1 MRKLSIIYTSI
12 ILVLFFFG
20 YYYFRLD
27 DTFIFYKY
35 AKNIAEGNG
44 YVFNLGEKVNATTSP
59 LYTLLLAFLYWLLN
73 PFINVDFVIIGNLIS
88 IISIIIILLSIKKLL
103 NDDLKFS
110 LFSLIF
116 LALPLLKFGFGME
129 TFLNLALIVYSTYLY
144 TNDKLILASIFMG
157 LSVLARLDSALFAVI
172 IFFHYVIINRRFP
185 PILTILAFI
194 LVIIPWFIFSKIYFD
209 SYFPTTIGAKL
220 SQAQLGIFGDGFVFF
235 TYSGR
240 IVPGGYLSIIILI
253 VITLV
258 SIIYLIRKKISINNS
273 MGISILMI
281 WSMALLITYGF
292 IIKAPPYS
300 WYYTPYAIPISILL
314 TFGFSSA
321 LKRIK
326 IKILF
331 ITISFIIACVL
342 PIKGIFQGYNPKY
355 LNFIR
360 TAEWLNKNAVKG
372 SLLAV
377 DDIGILGFYYNKGKL
392 VDAHGLIN
400 PEVAEHYK
408 RQDYNWFL
416 AHYKPEFVVHE
427 YPRLAKYLQGDEISF
442 WDIYEVKKIFE
453 SRGEK
458 IAIYQKINS
467 NK

>member
-1 MRKLSIIYTSI
+1 MRKLNIIYISI

-20 YYYFRLD
+20 YYYMRLD

-35 AKNIAEGNG
+35 AKNIADGNG

-59 LYTLLLAFLYWLLN
+59 LYTLILAFLYWLLN
-73 PFINVDFVIIGNLIS
+73 PFLNVDFVIIGNLIS
-88 IISIIIILLSIKKLL
+88 IISIIIILLLIKKLL

-110 LFSLIF
+110 LFAMIFCAMPLI
-116 LALPLLKFGFGME
+116 KFGFGME
-129 TFLNLALIVYSTYLY
+129 TFLNLALIVFSTYLY
-144 TNDKLILASIFMG
+144 ANNKLTLASIFTG
-157 LSVLARLDSALFAVI
+157 LAVLARLDSALFAVI
-172 IFFHYVIINRRFP
+172 IILHYMITNRRFP
-185 PILTILAFI
+185 PILTIITFLS
-194 LVIIPWFIFSKIYFD
+194 VIIPWFIFSKIYFN
-209 SYFPTTIGAKL
+209 SYLPTTVGAKL

-240 IVPGGYLSIIILI
+240 IIPGGYLSIIILI
-253 VITLV
+253 AITLV
-258 SIIYLIRKKISINNS
+258 STIYLIRKKISIFS
-273 MGISILMI
+273 SKGISILMI
-281 WSMALLITYGF
+281 WSVALLITYGF

-314 TFGFSSA
+314 TVSLSSA

-326 IKILF
+326 TKILF
-331 ITISFIIACVL
+331 ITIFFIIACVL
-342 PIKGIFQGYNPKY
+342 PIKNMLQGYNPKY
-355 LNFIR
+355 FNFTR

-377 DDIGILGFYYNKGKL
+377 DDIGILGFYYSKGKL

-400 PEVAEHYK
+400 PEVAEHYI

-416 AHYKPEFVVHE
+416 DHFKPEFIVHE
-427 YPRLAKYLQGDEISF
+427 YPQLAKYLQGDEKSF
-442 WDIYEVKKIFE
+442 WEIYEVKKVFE

-458 IAIYQKINS
+458 IAIYQRVK
-467 NK
+467 

>member
-1 MRKLSIIYTSI
+1 MRKLSIIYISI
-12 ILVLFFFG
+12 ILILFFCG

-27 DTFIFYKY
+27 DTYIFYKY
-35 AKNIAEGNG
+35 AKNIADGNG
-44 YVFNLGEKVNATTSP
+44 YVFNLAEKVNATTSP
-59 LYTLLLAFLYWLLN
+59 LYTLILAFLYWILN

-110 LFSLIF
+110 LFAMIFCAMPLI
-116 LALPLLKFGFGME
+116 KFGFGME

-144 TNDKLILASIFMG
+144 ANNKLTLASIFAG
-157 LSVLARLDSALFAVI
+157 LAVLARLDSALFAVI
-172 IFFHYVIINRRFP
+172 IFLHYIIINRRFP
-185 PILTILAFI
+185 PILSILVFL
-194 LVIIPWFIFSKIYFD
+194 LVIIPWFIFSKIYFN
-209 SYFPTTIGAKL
+209 SYLPTTIGAKL

-240 IVPGGYLSIIILI
+240 IVPGGYFSIIILI
-253 VITLV
+253 AITLT
-258 SIIYLIRKKISINNS
+258 STIYLIRKKISIFNS
-273 MGISILMI
+273 TGISILMI
-281 WSMALLITYGF
+281 WSITLLITYGF

-314 TFGFSSA
+314 AVSLSGS
-321 LKRIK
+321 LKSLK

-331 ITISFIIACVL
+331 ITIFFMIACIL
-342 PIKGIFQGYNPKY
+342 PIKSMFQGYNPKY
-355 LNFIR
+355 LNFSR

-400 PEVAEHYK
+400 SEVTEHYRRK
-408 RQDYNWFL
+408 DYNWFL
-416 AHYKPEFVVHE
+416 YHYKPEFIVHE
-427 YPRLAKYLQGDEISF
+427 YPRLAKYLQGDEKKF
-442 WDIYEVKKIFE
+442 WNIYEVKKIFE

-458 IAIYQKINS
+458 IAVYQKV
-467 NK
+467 K